1 MALLMGASMAIAMLG
16 FISDLARN
24 MARFYVLTIDPTLF
38 GETAL
43 VSAGRR
49 GPRPGSSAKP
59 VVVTSSATLRAWS
72 QRATRRKLA
81 DLDKIS
87 IQVYQSNTKSYSVVS
102 QELRKYSIIFIM
114 RIHAVD
120 HS

>member
-1 MALLMGASMAIAMLG
+1 MGASMAIAMLG

-49 GPRPGSSAKP
+49 GPRVLAQAQNPSW
-59 VVVTSSATLRAWS
+59 LRPAALSGLGAGVRRAASGLIWTKS
-72 QRATRRKLA
+72 QRKYIKVLRSHFGPYSKNC
-81 DLDKIS
+81 KS
-87 IQVYQSNTKSYSVVS
+87 IP
-102 QELRKYSIIFIM
+102 
-114 RIHAVD
+114 
-120 HS
+120 

>member
-1 MALLMGASMAIAMLG
+1 MTGHCTFWGADTVYMALLMGASMAIAMLG

-49 GPRPGSSAKP
+49 GPR
-59 VVVTSSATLRAWS
+59 V
-72 QRATRRKLA
+72 LA
-81 DLDKIS
+81 QAQNPSWLLPALLCGLGVSVRHAASWLIWTK
-87 IQVYQSNTKSYSVVS
+87 YQS
-102 QELRKYSIIFIM
+102 KYIKVI
-114 RIHAVD
+114 
-120 HS
+120 